1 MPTIYTV
8 QIIKCD
14 NPNSWAADEIGL
26 VFDALKVEHHN
37 SLEDRMIFLGV
48 KPEHGWIYEDEGRVI
63 GKTTGRTVVM
73 KVNPP
78 MLPIPEARPI

>member
-1 MPTIYTV
+1 MSTIYTV
-8 QIIKCD
+8 RIIKCD
-14 NPNSWAADEIGL
+14 NPDSWAANKISL

-37 SLEDRMIFLGV
+37 SLEKRMIFLGV

-63 GKTTGRTVVM
+63 SETTGRTVVM